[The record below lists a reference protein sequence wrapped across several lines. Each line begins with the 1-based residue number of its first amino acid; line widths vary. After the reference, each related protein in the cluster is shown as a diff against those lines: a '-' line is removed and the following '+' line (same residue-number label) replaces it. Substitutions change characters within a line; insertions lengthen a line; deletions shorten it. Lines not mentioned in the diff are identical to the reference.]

1 MLDRSRRLILVGLL
15 LSALT
20 GAGCSS
26 DTEGAVLLVDAQF
39 NPVAAISAVGPVN
52 TSNGVAQSFTVI
64 NDGKL
69 ERFWLLL
76 SQGTSI
82 DSGTIRISI
91 RPVVGGVPNAAL
103 GTSIITPIDVDTTT
117 LPTLGAETF
126 TMFDVGDQP
135 GREVVTGEIYA
146 MVVELVSR
154 SATPGDGNEV
164 VRFLGIDGSGGD
176 PYADGTASQD
186 AGGGYVVSPTSDD
199 YLFRTFVLVP

>member
-1 MLDRSRRLILVGLL
+1 MLDRSRPLVLVGLL
-15 LSALT
+15 LAALT
-20 GAGCSS
+20 GGGCGS
-26 DTEGAVLLVDAQF
+26 DTEGAVLVVDAQF
-39 NPVAAISAVGPVN
+39 NPVEAVSAVGPVN
-52 TSNGVAQSFTVI
+52 TSSGVAQSFTVI

-91 RPVVGGVPNAAL
+91 RPVVGGVPDAAL
-103 GTSIITPIDVDTTT
+103 GSSIITPIDVDTTT
-117 LPTLGAETF
+117 LPALGAETF
-126 TMFDVGDQP
+126 TMFDIGDQP
-135 GREVVTGEIYA
+135 GREVVSGEIYA

-164 VRFLGIDGSGGD
+164 ARLLGIDGSGGD
-176 PYADGTASQD
+176 PYADGGASQD
-186 AGGGYVVSPTSDD
+186 AGGGYVISPTSDD